1 MGFIYEA
8 PAPHRCT
15 RPGEEAYSYL
25 HREPTH
31 GSYWRCDECG
41 AIYRYAVDRWKYVRP
56 TKRNLRRIAAL
67 YPEAGK

>member
-8 PAPHRCT
+8 PPPHRCT
-15 RPGEEAYSYL
+15 RPGEEAYSY
-25 HREPTH
+25 
-31 GSYWRCDECG
+31 WRCDECG
-41 AIYRYAVDRWKYVRP
+41 AIYRFVVDRWKYVRP